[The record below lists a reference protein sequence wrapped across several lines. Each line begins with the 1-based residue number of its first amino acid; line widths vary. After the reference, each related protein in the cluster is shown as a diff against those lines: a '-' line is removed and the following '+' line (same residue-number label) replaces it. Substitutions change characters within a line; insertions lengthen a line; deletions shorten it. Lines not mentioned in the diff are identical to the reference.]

1 MTNESTDQ
9 SENSPFLDFLQSS
22 GRFVQ
27 KLEVDLGI
35 APGFFQSLLDEGDWS
50 FLIKTHALLEAA
62 VSHLISAAVGK
73 PELNDILDKLNLND
87 DNRGKTGFLKAMNLL
102 PVTHIRFIR
111 AMCKMR
117 NLAAHDVNY
126 VSATLPELLAAIP
139 QGERLHL
146 LPYGSNDA
154 MWQRMLE
161 ERTKPVLWLHTMDVL
176 AMVYTKKQ
184 ELTPTVFSGL
194 PGLFGLGLSMAGG
207 MLPPGTK
214 GLLDMGEPDD
224 NDTQGDKH
232 ADV

>member
-1 MTNESTDQ
+1 MTNASTDE
-9 SENSPFLDFLQSS
+9 SENAPFLDFLQSS

-35 APGFFQSLLDEGDWS
+35 TPGFFQSLLDEGDWS

-73 PELNDILDKLNLND
+73 PVLNVILDKLNLND
-87 DNRGKTGFLKAMNLL
+87 DNRGKTGFLKAMTLL
-102 PVTHIRFIR
+102 PPEHIRFVK

-126 VSATLPELLAAIP
+126 VSSSLPELLAAIP
-139 QGERLHL
+139 PGEQLHL
-146 LPYGSNDA
+146 LPYGSNDTT
-154 MWQRMLE
+154 WQRMLK

-184 ELTPTVFSGL
+184 ELTPKVLSGL

-207 MLPPGTK
+207 MLPASQK
-214 GLLDMGEPDD
+214 GLLDYVEPTE
-224 NDTQGDKH
+224 NNTEGDKN